1 MSNEIIVM
9 ERGNGNINVYL
20 LYPIPAG
27 IRIEIGGT
35 GTTGKYPVISPAT
48 GLPESLLL
56 VLTQAEQDAL
66 NAGESYI
73 VSKSLNLI
81 EGTTDAQVLT
91 YVQQLYASNQAE
103 ALAHYQHRF
112 QYIGRR
118 FDAS

>member
-1 MSNEIIVM
+1 MHAKNTA
-9 ERGNGNINVYL
+9 L
-20 LYPIPAG
+20 ALG

-66 NAGESYI
+66 NAGEAYI
-73 VSKSLNLI
+73 VSKSLNLV
-81 EGTTDAQVLT
+81 EGTTDAQVLQ
-91 YVQQLYASNQAE
+91 YVQQLYANNQAE